1 MPANKDLVVH
11 VQFIEPAV
19 EDLVRLSKKNKELL
33 RQVLKK
39 ILLIERNPLAGHPL
53 LGDFIGWRK
62 LTVGDRHWRI
72 IWRTH
77 TDVLGTVIIEIAEIW
92 AIGAR
97 AESKI
102 YKELRDRLDTLAP
115 DQKVQSLREVI
126 AFLGQGPMPQMQRPE
141 AEPVPTWLANRLIK
155 NLNISQADIDL
166 MDAESAISIWENYL
180 INREL

>member
-1 MPANKDLVVH
+1 VPIYKDSVVQ
-11 VQFIEPAV
+11 VLFIEPAID
-19 EDLVRLSKKNKELL
+19 DLVRLSKKNKELL

-77 TDVLGTVIIEIAEIW
+77 TDESGTVIIEIAEIW

-97 AESKI
+97 ADSKI
-102 YKELRDRLDTLAP
+102 YKELRDRIDTLGP

-126 AFLGQGPMPQMQRPE
+126 AYLGHGPMPLQQMPSP
-141 AEPVPTWLANRLIK
+141 EPVPAWLANRLLK
-155 NLNISQADIDL
+155 NLQITQEQIDL
-166 MDAESAISIWENYL
+166 LDAESAMSIWENYL
-180 INREL
+180 IKREL

>member
-1 MPANKDLVVH
+1 MPTNKDPVVQ
-11 VQFIEPAV
+11 VQFIEPAI

-53 LGDFIGWRK
+53 LGGFIGWRK

-77 TDVLGTVIIEIAEIW
+77 IDESGTVIIEIAEIW

-97 AESKI
+97 ADSKI
-102 YKELRDRLDTLAP
+102 YKELRNRLDTLAP
-115 DQKVQSLREVI
+115 DQKVQSLKEVI
-126 AFLGQGPMPQMQRPE
+126 AYLGQGPMPQKQHPE
-141 AEPVPTWLANRLIK
+141 PEPVPAWLANRLLK
-155 NLNISQADIDL
+155 NLDISQADIDL
-166 MDAESAISIWENYL
+166 MDAESAMSLWESYL
-180 INREL
+180 IKREL

>member
-1 MPANKDLVVH
+1 MPRDNKLIVH

-19 EDLVRLSKKNKELL
+19 EDLLRLSKKNKELL

-39 ILLIERNPLAGHPL
+39 ILLIERNPMAGHPL
-53 LGDFIGWRK
+53 LGGFIGWRK

-77 TDVLGTVIIEIAEIW
+77 TDESGSVIIEIAEIW

-97 AESKI
+97 ADSKI

-115 DQKVQSLREVI
+115 SQKVQSLREVI
-126 AFLGQGPMPQMQRPE
+126 AYLGQGEMPGKE
-141 AEPVPTWLANRLIK
+141 VSIHEPVPTWLALRLLK
-155 NLNISQADIDL
+155 NLYISQAEIDL
-166 MDAESAISIWENYL
+166 MDAEGAMSMWENYL

>member
-1 MPANKDLVVH
+1 MPIIKHPAVH
-11 VQFIEPAV
+11 VRFIEPAID
-19 EDLVRLSKKNKELL
+19 DLLRLSKKNKELL

-53 LGDFIGWRK
+53 LGGFIGWRK

-72 IWRTH
+72 IWRTY
-77 TDVLGTVIIEIAEIW
+77 TDEIGSVIVEIAEIW

-97 AESKI
+97 ADSKI

-115 DQKVQSLREVI
+115 NQKVQSLREVI
-126 AFLGQGPMPQMQRPE
+126 AYLGQGVMPLKDSDIR
-141 AEPVPTWLANRLIK
+141 EPVPLWLALRLLK
-155 NLNISQADIDL
+155 NLHISQAEIDL
-166 MDAESAISIWENYL
+166 MDAEGAMSIWENYL

>member
-1 MPANKDLVVH
+1 MPINKDSD
-11 VQFIEPAV
+11 VQVLFIEPAID
-19 EDLVRLSKKNKELL
+19 DLVRLSKKNKELL

-72 IWRTH
+72 IWRTR
-77 TDVLGTVIIEIAEIW
+77 TDESGTVIIEIAEIW

-97 AESKI
+97 ADSKI
-102 YKELRDRLDTLAP
+102 YKELRDRMDTLGP

-126 AFLGQGPMPQMQRPE
+126 AYLGHGPMPQQQMPRP
-141 AEPVPTWLANRLIK
+141 EPVPTWLANRLLK

-166 MDAESAISIWENYL
+166 MDAESAMSIWENYL
-180 INREL
+180 TKREL

>member
-1 MPANKDLVVH
+1 VPINKDSVVQ
-11 VQFIEPAV
+11 VLFIEPAID
-19 EDLVRLSKKNKELL
+19 DLVRLSKKNKELL

-77 TDVLGTVIIEIAEIW
+77 TDESGTVIIEIAEIW
-92 AIGAR
+92 AKGAR
-97 AESKI
+97 ADSKI
-102 YKELRDRLDTLAP
+102 YKELRDRIDTLGP
-115 DQKVQSLREVI
+115 DQRVQSLKEVI
-126 AFLGQGPMPQMQRPE
+126 AYLGHGPMPQQQMPRP
-141 AEPVPTWLANRLIK
+141 EPVPAWLANRLLK

-166 MDAESAISIWENYL
+166 MDAESAMSIWENYL
-180 INREL
+180 IKREL

>member
-1 MPANKDLVVH
+1 VSTHKDPVVQ

-72 IWRTH
+72 IWRMH
-77 TDVLGTVIIEIAEIW
+77 TDESGTVIIEIAEIW

-97 AESKI
+97 ADSKI

-115 DQKVQSLREVI
+115 DKKVQSLREVI
-126 AFLGQGPMPQMQRPE
+126 AYLGHGPMPKTQRPE
-141 AEPVPTWLANRLIK
+141 PESVPIWLASRLLK

-166 MDAESAISIWENYL
+166 MDAESAMSIWEKYL
-180 INREL
+180 IKREL